1 MANSSR
7 SMLEMIVNNFVS
19 ENFVKKLKR
28 LILSQQSPIRFNNL
42 KIINDDIKLKNGR
55 LESKIVVET

>member
-1 MANSSR
+1 
-7 SMLEMIVNNFVS
+7 MIVNNFVS